1 MVKLCCVIVG
11 VVGSEFDVNIAK
23 GKSVHQLKEVIKAKN
38 KKLLENVDTRELQLF
53 LAKTADGTWLSLT
66 DHAVNSLRNGIIP
79 TKVKALLKRELY
91 PCDKIKDLLEDV
103 PTENTI
109 HVLVMR
115 SSLHPFYTWCP
126 QWTSIASPFP
136 PLVIDSTNPVLHIP
150 EAYTVGSGLHNKK
163 GGLLL
168 YLRKERMDGWKAL
181 STFVVETYAE
191 LWIVGPPGTGKSCT
205 AFAFACSLNRVG
217 GKLGESWDVLWMS
230 WSKGPDSELKC
241 ILFRGQDE
249 KRTCSVLPSDLPS
262 FLQTLQEETFVFLDG
277 YTQTPERRTSLGSC
291 KYWRDQNKLQ
301 RRLVV
306 VTSMGAVGKDWRPDL
321 CGYIPSKATDVSE
334 DLPISSRVQDQV
346 MFKMFSWTLSEYQ
359 EALKLDMFFDHVKD
373 ELGASGL
380 ILPVER
386 MDLLA
391 DKFFVVG
398 GSARMMF
405 DVSIEESVKLLQS
418 PLESVND
425 INPYLDGSIGEC
437 ASQTINRLL
446 AWYPA
451 NASEESQSTIVSL
464 YVARLISKKVGP
476 RKLQSLAIIL
486 AKNPAMDGHLFEM
499 WFFASLVHGGLHCSI
514 NDKKGNVIDSEL
526 WSATAVTDFD
536 PRREIVLNSS
546 EMWLA
551 PLNWNNG
558 GYDAIF
564 THVEDV
570 SDSDTDAKQAGFTT
584 KIHVR
589 FVQVTRAK
597 AHSLKTKFFIEFL
610 TRLAR
615 IWVWS
620 VEVVFVV
627 PIAMGYVF
635 KVPVDECQFRKDVVE
650 PATIAKDKTMATRA
664 SSNKLTTVVA
674 IRVFGVNYEALDIVG
689 QKRQR
694 QL

>member
-1 MVKLCCVIVG
+1 MVSTTLCCVIVG

-126 QWTSIASPFP
+126 QWTSIATPFP
-136 PLVIDSTNPVLHIP
+136 PLAIDSTNPVLHIP

-168 YLRKERMDGWKAL
+168 YLRKEVMDGWKAL

-205 AFAFACSLNRVG
+205 AFAFACSLNRVDG
-217 GKLGESWDVLWMS
+217 TLGKSWDVLWMS

-405 DVSIEESVKLLQS
+405 DVRTEFAMSQLDSALGSVGDIVQCLTRIVGEGS
-418 PLESVND
+418 PLVVRQLFSWYPNFTFCHVTSSYVLRQMLLRIRPENLQVLS
-425 INPYLDGSIGEC
+425 PYLVSNETYKLETWFFSPLLHGGVQCYEEENYSESEWWSTHRLDDFHPLGDEL
-437 ASQTINRLL
+437 IN
-446 AWYPA
+446 Y
-451 NASEESQSTIVSL
+451 
-464 YVARLISKKVGP
+464 KGP
-476 RKLQSLAIIL
+476 RWI
-486 AKNPAMDGHLFEM
+486 
-499 WFFASLVHGGLHCSI
+499 
-514 NDKKGNVIDSEL
+514 
-526 WSATAVTDFD
+526 T
-536 PRREIVLNSS
+536 PRPWKS
-546 EMWLA
+546 
-551 PLNWNNG
+551 G
-558 GYDAIF
+558 GYDIVVLQHEKIS
-564 THVEDV
+564 T
-570 SDSDTDAKQAGFTT
+570 SDMEAKQADLTWKMCVDFIVVSQALDNSSF
-584 KIHVR
+584 KIDIFKR
-589 FVQVTRAK
+589 FL
-597 AHSLKTKFFIEFL
+597 S
-610 TRLAR
+610 RLVPGQNNSR
-615 IWVWS
+615 WVWA
-620 VEVVFVV
+620 VKVFFVV
-627 PIAMGYVF
+627 PTDQLKDFIIPV
-635 KVPVDECQFRKDVVE
+635 KVSEFRYAVEAVVKSKGVLE
-650 PATIAKDKTMATRA
+650 DL
-664 SSNKLTTVVA
+664 S
-674 IRVFGVNYEALDIVG
+674 IRVVG
-689 QKRQR
+689 IKYSSWVEKEGHRSYTVS
-694 QL
+694 